1 MLNRL
6 AFIFCLDVALFFASQ
21 IGFALKIN
29 GIRQV
34 NAVNF
39 FFSLFLFFF
48 FLKVNILLAAIWQK
62 SQSKLLSKIIRSNIK
77 QEKISDCIQNL

>member
-39 FFSLFLFFF
+39 FFFTFSFLLFFEGEY
-48 FLKVNILLAAIWQK
+48 IACCYMA
-62 SQSKLLSKIIRSNIK
+62 
-77 QEKISDCIQNL
+77 KISIKTSVKNN